1 MYAANRVSGPGRR
14 IFFITY
20 APSSALFPQPKQMM
34 IGRAIR
40 PHNGLSPS
48 STAVIAAAA
57 ATDTTDSSRA
67 FVDAPRKSH
76 DDDDNTSSS
85 IMR

>member
-48 STAVIAAAA
+48 STAAIAAA